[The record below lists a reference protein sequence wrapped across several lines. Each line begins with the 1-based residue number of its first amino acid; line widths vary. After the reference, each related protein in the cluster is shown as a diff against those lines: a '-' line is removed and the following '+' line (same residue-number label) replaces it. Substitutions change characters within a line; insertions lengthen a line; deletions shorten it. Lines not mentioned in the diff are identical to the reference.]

1 MLMILVRSSSRGHS
15 FGCRFHSSSSSSM
28 ERVLSTE
35 TGCRDSGRYPKRPI
49 RTTCLVFTFPSVGMS
64 HGDVASFVPQN
75 TIISSRTRPSPRR
88 LLLLLMSVVANF
100 ADTPKAL
107 PGRAY
112 FSRKILTEP
121 KFWCHAYTRLHL
133 LGGGTT
139 VRRPVE
145 DVPNR

>member
-1 MLMILVRSSSRGHS
+1 MLMILVRSSSSGHS
-15 FGCRFHSSSSSSM
+15 FGCRFHSSSSM

-35 TGCRDSGRYPKRPI
+35 TGSRDSGRYPKRPI

-133 LGGGTT
+133 LGGGT
-139 VRRPVE
+139 VE